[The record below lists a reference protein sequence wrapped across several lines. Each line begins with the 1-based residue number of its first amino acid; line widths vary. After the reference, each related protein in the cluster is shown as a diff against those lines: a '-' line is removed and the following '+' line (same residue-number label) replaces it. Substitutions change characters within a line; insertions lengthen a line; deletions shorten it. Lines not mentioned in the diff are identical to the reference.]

1 MISTERAERN
11 LEDETP
17 AERGPLFCPV
27 ARGLDLLGDR
37 WTLVLVRHL
46 LGGPKGFQDLRT
58 RTGIG
63 PRVLAARLR
72 QMKERGFVEP
82 VQIGNR
88 SPYALTER
96 GRSLGPI
103 VREIARWWVRNAME
117 RQGPFRETHP
127 ASIVEALPF
136 LLREDRAQGVR
147 ITYELRLTGPGG
159 GVWTVEI
166 EDGTCRVQ
174 EGFAELADVRYTA
187 DARDWCAVALGDLDD
202 RAAFES
208 GRLTKDGEG
217 GSMAWYFQEVRPSE
231 EAAEGDKE

>member
-1 MISTERAERN
+1 MISSERVEGNLLAETS
-11 LEDETP
+11 E
-17 AERGPLFCPV
+17 EREPLFCPV

-46 LGGPKGFQDLRT
+46 LGGPKGFQDLRA

-63 PRVLAARLR
+63 PRVLASRLR
-72 QMKERGFVEP
+72 QMKERGFVKP
-82 VQIGNR
+82 VQVGNR

-103 VREIARWWVRNAME
+103 VREIARWWVLNAME
-117 RQGPFRETHP
+117 RHGPFRETQP

-136 LLREDRAQGVR
+136 LLREDRVEGVR
-147 ITYELRLTGPGG
+147 VTYELRLTGTGG

-166 EDGTCRVQ
+166 ENGTCRVR

-187 DARDWCAVALGDLDD
+187 DARDWCALALGDLDD

-217 GSMAWYFQEVRPSE
+217 GSMAWYFYQIRLPD
-231 EAAEGDKE
+231 EAEKGENA

>member
-1 MISTERAERN
+1 MISTERVERN

-72 QMKERGFVEP
+72 QMKECGFVEP

-103 VREIARWWVRNAME
+103 VREIARWWVLNAME

-136 LLREDRAQGVR
+136 LLREDRARGVR

-217 GSMAWYFQEVRPSE
+217 GSMAWYFQEVRHSE